1 MCPAWKSRIHIL
13 SLMLLPLALVT
24 ASCNEPAGLDVSS
37 AYGSGM
43 KLDGLGPT
51 YAWAPASL
59 GAGEQFRPQSPEVD
73 AMLKRIIEE
82 QLAKK
87 GFSQSPSGTPDF
99 LLRDG
104 VFRETKTD
112 SSVSPFG
119 VPYEKGSLF
128 VDALN
133 PTDGK
138 LIWRGVA
145 QARLDESAAPLDR
158 ERLVTTAVGELFKK
172 FPARTGA
179 KP

>member
-1 MCPAWKSRIHIL
+1 MYPAWKSCVRNL
-13 SLMLLPLALVT
+13 LLTLLPLVLVT
-24 ASCNEPAGLDVSS
+24 ASCNEPAGLNVSS

-59 GAGEQFRPQSPEVD
+59 EAGEQFRPQSPEVD
-73 AMLKRIIEE
+73 AVLTRIIEE

-87 GFSQSPSGTPDF
+87 GFSRTTSGTPDF

-138 LIWRGVA
+138 VIWRGVA
-145 QARLDESAAPLDR
+145 QARLDQSAAPLDR
-158 ERLVTTAVGELFKK
+158 ERMVTSAVGELFKK
-172 FPARTGA
+172 FPPQISAN
-179 KP
+179 P